1 MGTSSADFLGR
12 GLRRWLGAA
21 GVLSG
26 LAILSAPAEQA
37 PALVISPD
45 GQQIVLHWVAIPPP
59 LCQPRAMLGETQNP
73 FFLTRA
79 AASTCGRE
87 KDNSLSGAML
97 LVLLLG

>member
-59 LCQPRAMLGETQNP
+59 LCQPAPCLVRPKTHSSSPAQRRVHAGAKKTIPYQ
-73 FFLTRA
+73 
-79 AASTCGRE
+79 GRCC
-87 KDNSLSGAML
+87 
-97 LVLLLG
+97 